1 MQRVVRYPSPMKSPL
16 NTRTSKK
23 YYLFHKDKGH
33 EIKDY
38 YVLKKEIERLIVKG
52 YIH

>member
-1 MQRVVRYPSPMKSPL
+1 MKSPL

-23 YYLFHKDKGH
+23 YCPFPKEKGH

-38 YVLKKEIERLIVKG
+38 YVLKKKIEWLIVKG
-52 YIH
+52 YIR